1 MEARGIVSFLFKMAQ
16 SYFTVTE
23 PYAGKSLRDIASDVA
38 KSGGY
43 VPRLDVISEVSGLG
57 EGNPLTSGQSIAF
70 KNDPGAG
77 EYKFLQSLFGNPSG
91 APTTAPGGNQTYQQQ
106 AQGAIQPAVD
116 TLKSGIDPLK
126 QRYNDLISSIKSRG
140 QQSEQQAGINAAQEF
155 AKRGIPLSSGAYGD
169 FLASRIN
176 PIRTET
182 SALEADTGLK
192 AQNAEQ
198 SIMNAIASLQG
209 QAGFTGLEQALAYAQ
224 LAQNQNQFEDTQ
236 SLLRDKFGF
245 EKELANKKSPAS
257 LADQYMSLGEGSTL
271 INLLTGKPLYTAP
284 KTYKST
290 GGGGGG
296 GGSDPLGIFG

>member
-1 MEARGIVSFLFKMAQ
+1 MAQ

-23 PYAGKSLRDIASDVA
+23 PYAGKSLRDIASEVERG
-38 KSGGY
+38 GGY
-43 VPRLDVISEVSGLG
+43 VPRLDVIRDVSGLS
-57 EGNPLTSGQSIAF
+57 ENSPLTSGQSVMF

-77 EYKFLQSLFGNPSG
+77 EYQFLQRLFGNPSG
-91 APTTAPGGNQTYQQQ
+91 SPTVTPSQQTSQTYQQQ
-106 AQGAIQPAVD
+106 AQGSIQPAVD

-126 QRYNDLISSIKSRG
+126 QRYNDLISSIKNRG

-182 SALEADTGLK
+182 SALEADIGLK

-245 EKELANKKSPAS
+245 EKELANKTSPAS

-290 GGGGGG
+290 GGD
-296 GGSDPLGIFG
+296 GGSFNESDYS